1 MSKQP
6 SDELTGIICIII
18 TLNMILMKA
27 AVTVFIQQMIEKRLK
42 TSKTSK
48 KTGNVLLF
56 LREGWLSHF
65 MQFENMKE
73 I

>member
-1 MSKQP
+1 
-6 SDELTGIICIII
+6 
-18 TLNMILMKA
+18 MILMKA

-73 I
+73 T